1 MKTAIIKQPVGQA
14 SRLSELSWRHLFGQ
28 ARRLSYRGFLSVN
41 FLEEENMR
49 KFFMGVISLAML
61 LLPALAFPAADFPKG
76 PITYIIPFNP
86 GGQSDVE
93 ARMQQPYLEK
103 ILGVPMVINYMP
115 GAGGGL
121 AWTKFAQAKP
131 DGYSVCGINI
141 PHIIL
146 QPLSQTD
153 LAFQTEDLKPL
164 CIFESTPIG
173 LAVKKD
179 SKINSVKE
187 FIDFA
192 RANPNKI
199 TIGMSG
205 KYSGHHMASLLF
217 MKMNH
222 IKLTLVTFTGAAPQ
236 VTALLGGHVEA
247 IWGNSS
253 DLVAQEGQM
262 KILAIGTEK
271 RMDVLPS
278 VLTFQ
283 ELGYKFYPRIDRGVA
298 VPKNT
303 PADITAKLEKAFLDT
318 VNKEDYLTKITKAG
332 FVPMKLNSEQA
343 VKYIRAETETIK
355 RLLAEHDL
363 LLKK

>member
-1 MKTAIIKQPVGQA
+1 MKKI
-14 SRLSELSWRHLFGQ
+14 SM
-28 ARRLSYRGFLSVN
+28 FLSFIAVV
-41 FLEEENMR
+41 L
-49 KFFMGVISLAML
+49 
-61 LLPALAFPAADFPKG
+61 FPTMIFAASDFPKG

-103 ILGVPMVINYMP
+103 MLGVPIVINYMP

-131 DGYSVCGINI
+131 DGYTVCGINI

-146 QPLSQTD
+146 QPLSQKD
-153 LAFQTEDLKPL
+153 VAFQTEDLKPL

-179 SKINSVKE
+179 SKINSVKD
-187 FIDFA
+187 FIEFA

-199 TIGMSG
+199 TIGISG
-205 KYSGHHMASLLF
+205 KFSGHHMASLLF
-217 MKMNH
+217 MKMTDT
-222 IKLTLVTFTGAAPQ
+222 KLTLVTFTGAAPQ

-253 DLVAQEGQM
+253 DLVAQAAQM
-262 KILAIGTEK
+262 KILALGTEK
-271 RMDVLPS
+271 RMDVLSSIP
-278 VLTFQ
+278 TFQ

-303 PADITAKLEKAFLDT
+303 SAVITAKLEKAFLDT
-318 VNKEDYLTKITKAG
+318 VNKEDYQSKIIKAG
-332 FVPMKLNSEQA
+332 FVPMKLNSERA
-343 VKYIRAETETIK
+343 IKYIRAETETIK
-355 RLLAEHDL
+355 KLLAEQDL

>member
-1 MKTAIIKQPVGQA
+1 MKRFLGLI
-14 SRLSELSWRHLFGQ
+14 LSL
-28 ARRLSYRGFLSVN
+28 
-41 FLEEENMR
+41 
-49 KFFMGVISLAML
+49 ML
-61 LLPALAFPAADFPKG
+61 VFLPAIGFPADFPIG

-103 ILGVPMVINYMP
+103 ILGVPIVVNYMP

-121 AWTKFAQAKP
+121 AWTKFAQSKP
-131 DGYSVCGINI
+131 DGYTVCGINI

-146 QPLSQTD
+146 QPLSQKD
-153 LAFQTEDLKPL
+153 VAFQTEDLKPL

-179 SKINSVKE
+179 SKINSLKE
-187 FIDFA
+187 FIEFA
-192 RANPNKI
+192 KANPNKI
-199 TIGMSG
+199 TVGMSG
-205 KYSGHHMASLLF
+205 KFSGHHMASLLF
-217 MKMNH
+217 MKMTGT
-222 IKLTLVTFTGAAPQ
+222 KLTLVTFTGAAPQ

-253 DLVAQEGQM
+253 DLVAQTGQM

-271 RMDVLPS
+271 RMDALPDIP
-278 VLTFQ
+278 TFQ

-298 VPKNT
+298 VPKTT
-303 PADITAKLEKAFLDT
+303 PADITAKLEKVFLDT
-318 VNKEDYLTKITKAG
+318 VNKEEYQSKILKAG
-332 FVPMKLNSEQA
+332 FVAMKLNSEQSI
-343 VKYIRAETETIK
+343 KYIRAETETMK
-355 RLLAEHDL
+355 KLLEEQGL